1 MALPKILDQRLT
13 EVIQELQ
20 DFGRIRN
27 FKYHIGNVDE
37 TDITAS
43 SYDDSAWDEYSG
55 DVRFD
60 RHQGMT
66 WLRGTYTVPAFCRD
80 IPLAASSLRIAAG
93 VQIGAHYSAPIT
105 MYADG
110 KKLLSEPVWMDC
122 KVPEIILSESAQPGQ
137 IHRIAVYI
145 DCGEKC
151 YWEPSVP
158 LLIISEAVERCYME
172 LESIR
177 EELQYMESFAA
188 ATDLLPQAYA
198 MLDEAL
204 AQEKILPIMKTI
216 ESCRALFEPLR
227 EEVKKNQVYL
237 ISHAHID
244 MNWFWPMEETK
255 KVIDRDFTTMTKLME
270 ENEDFVFS
278 QSQCVTYA
286 IEESQNPEV
295 FKKMQYFVEKGQWD
309 ITATTWV
316 ENDMN
321 MVSSESM
328 EKQILYSKKYIKEK
342 FGKDP
347 LVMWAPD
354 TYGFPGNLP
363 QVFRKTGIKYLFH
376 GRCGVGEE
384 SDLPY
389 GDFDDFLRDA
399 KHVPLYWWEGQDGS
413 RILCSN
419 NVYSRELSTRGVVR
433 ISRAMRERYSYNRA
447 MYVFGVGD
455 HGGGPTRRDIA
466 WMRRIR
472 EFPTVPSLVFA
483 STEEFFEQVEKD
495 NPQSLPVRKGEINF
509 TFAGGYTTGGLIKK
523 INRTLETSLRRAE
536 FLSAAAWLKGL
547 AYPGEDLER
556 LWRTTLFN
564 QFHDTLNG
572 SSVREVYDYLDSLYQ
587 KSIAEI
593 AEIENHAAL
602 FLTESIKEGT
612 DRAHRTYL
620 VYNPTDSFREDC
632 VLIPGQGACRAF
644 SDTGKE
650 LLTQSTPEGI
660 LVKTDGIEPFGIH
673 RIEIVSAETGDAAGE
688 VSKISENE
696 EYYLIHTGFYF
707 AEIHKESGRITTL
720 FDKRVNRYVVRRGCL
735 GWRLDQGYLN
745 TLQIHM
751 EEPIGMFAW
760 MMGCVNNIQSLTR
773 GASSE
778 IVEDGAIRKR
788 IRFTHHYHSSEIVQD
803 MILYTESPRID
814 FKTHVDWHE
823 TGDYDRDAPML
834 RVSFS
839 PQVKNQY
846 AVYETP
852 FGIQKRLT
860 GDYECPSLKFA
871 DISEEEYG
879 FAILNNGKHG
889 HRCMGNL
896 IELALIRSSWEPDP
910 ESDTG
915 EHDFIYS
922 ILPHEGGFQTGR
934 VREEAELVNY
944 PLQAI
949 EVTGTEC
956 PFSKGLLTADNSDI
970 EISGIKVSEDGEDII
985 LKAHNV
991 SESNAEAVFHTGFGV
1006 LKVQE
1011 CDLLEQPGNSIENI
1025 ENNRFQV
1032 TFGASEIKCFRVK
1045 PDKK

>member
-1 MALPKILDQRLT
+1 MALPERLEQKLT
-13 EVIQELQ
+13 EVIHELQ
-20 DFGRIRN
+20 SFGKINN
-27 FKYHIGNVDE
+27 FKYHIGTAEE
-37 TDITAS
+37 TDIAVS
-43 SYDDSAWDEYSG
+43 SYNDSNWDEYSE
-55 DVRFD
+55 DVRFE

-80 IPLAASSLRIAAG
+80 IPLSGSSLRIAAG

-110 KKLLSEPVWMDC
+110 RKLLSEPVWMDC
-122 KVPEIILSESAQPGQ
+122 KVPEITLTDSAEPGRTH
-137 IHRIAVYI
+137 IIAVYI
-145 DCGEKC
+145 DCSDKC

-158 LLIISEAVERCYME
+158 VIVISEAVERCYME
-172 LESIR
+172 LDSIK
-177 EELQYMESFAA
+177 EELLYMESFDSAA
-188 ATDLLPQAYA
+188 DILPQAYTI
-198 MLDEAL
+198 LDEAL
-204 AQEKILPIMKTI
+204 SQNCILPMI
-216 ESCRALFEPLR
+216 EAIGHCRSLFEPLR
-227 EEVKKNQVYL
+227 DEVKKNQVYL

-286 IEESQNPEV
+286 IEEEQNPEV
-295 FKKMQYFVEKGQWD
+295 FRKMQYFADKGQWD

-328 EKQILYSKKYIKEK
+328 ERQILYSKKYIKEK
-342 FGKDP
+342 FGRDP
-347 LVMWAPD
+347 QVMWAPD

-376 GRCGVGEE
+376 GRCGMGEE

-389 GDFDDFLRDA
+389 GDFDEFLRDA

-433 ISRAMRERYSYNRA
+433 ISQAMRERYAYNRA

-466 WMRRIR
+466 WMRRIN
-472 EFPTVPSLVFA
+472 EFPTVPTLIFSSA
-483 STEEFFEQVEKD
+483 EQFFKKVEQD
-495 NPQSLPVRKGEINF
+495 NPLTLPVRKGEINF
-509 TFAGGYTTGGLIKK
+509 TFAGGYTTGGFIKRV
-523 INRTLETSLRRAE
+523 NRTLETSLQKAE
-536 FLSAAAWLKGL
+536 LLSVAAWIKGL
-547 AYPGEDLER
+547 KYPGKNLEHI
-556 LWRTTLFN
+556 WRNTLFN

-572 SSVREVYDYLDSLYQ
+572 SSVREVYDYLDGLYR
-587 KSIAEI
+587 KSTGEI
-593 AEIENHAAL
+593 AEIEKNAAL
-602 FLTESIKEGT
+602 FLTESKNENT
-612 DRAHRTYL
+612 ERNHHRYL
-620 VYNPTDSFREDC
+620 IYNPTDSFREDC
-632 VLIPGQGACRAF
+632 VLVPQQSVCKAYN
-644 SDTGKE
+644 DTGKE
-650 LLTQSTPEGI
+650 LLIQKVPEGV
-660 LVKTDGIEPFGIH
+660 LVKTDGIAPFGIGI
-673 RIEIVSAETGDAAGE
+673 IEILSSETDNTAKDVPEIVEDG
-688 VSKISENE
+688 V
-696 EYYLIHTGFYF
+696 YYQIHTKFYF

-720 FDKRVNRYVVRRGCL
+720 FDKRVNRYVARRGCI
-735 GWRLDQGYLN
+735 GWRLDQGCLN

-751 EEPIGMFAW
+751 EEPVGMFAW
-760 MMGCVNNIQSLTR
+760 MMGCVNNVQSLTR

-778 IVEDGAIRKR
+778 IIEDGVIRKR
-788 IRFTHHYHSSEIVQD
+788 IRFTHRYNHSQIIQD
-803 MILYTESPRID
+803 IILYTESPRID
-814 FKTHVDWHE
+814 FETHIDWQE

-852 FGIQKRLT
+852 FGVQKRLT

-871 DISEEEYG
+871 DISENEYG
-879 FAILNNGKHG
+879 FAILNNAKHG
-889 HRCMGNL
+889 HKCMGNL
-896 IELALIRSSWEPDP
+896 MELALIRSSWEPDP

-915 EHDFIYS
+915 KHDFTYS
-922 ILPHEGGFQTGR
+922 ILPHEGDWQNGR
-934 VREEAELVNY
+934 VREEAEFVNY

-949 EVTGTEC
+949 AIAGSEC
-956 PFSKGLLTADNSDI
+956 PFPEGILAADNVNI

-985 LKAHNV
+985 FKAHNV
-991 SESNAEAVFHTGFGV
+991 SESVSKVRFRTGFSICR
-1006 LKVQE
+1006 VQE
-1011 CDLLEQPGNSIENI
+1011 CDLLELPWRSIKDTGHNSF
-1025 ENNRFQV
+1025 RV
-1032 TFGASEIKCFRVK
+1032 SLGAAEIKCFRIK